1 MLGGIAVAYASSTLY
16 TIGTALSRA
25 EQIDVPVE
33 VLVAGQWLSGRI
45 VASDGMGL
53 VLNSDNE
60 EHSVVR
66 MESIS
71 AVRVFTAAPVGS
83 AVEAAARA
91 VPLPR
96 PA

>member
-1 MLGGIAVAYASSTLY
+1 MGYANSTLY

-25 EQIDVPVE
+25 EQLGVPVE

-45 VASDGMGL
+45 VATDGMGL
-53 VLNSDNE
+53 VLNSENE

-71 AVRVFTAAPVGS
+71 AVRVFTHAPVGPPI
-83 AVEAAARA
+83 AAAEPMAR
-91 VPLPR
+91 PMPHPR
-96 PA
+96 SA